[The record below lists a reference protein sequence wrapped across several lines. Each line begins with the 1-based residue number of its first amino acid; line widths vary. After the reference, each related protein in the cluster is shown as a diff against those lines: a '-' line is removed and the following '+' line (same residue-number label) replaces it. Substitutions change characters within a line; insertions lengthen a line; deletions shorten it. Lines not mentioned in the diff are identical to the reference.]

1 MPEDFDYKEYSSTHA
16 PDPTKVRRGRA
27 AREERRT
34 GTKQRITIRLD
45 EDILEEFK
53 EIAQDGPGYQAL
65 INRALREWLSARD
78 VKELIRDDL
87 REIVRTAIQEGRVLP
102 VEPH

>member
-16 PDPTKVRRGRA
+16 PNPAEVRRGRA
-27 AREERRT
+27 AREERRS

-45 EDILEEFK
+45 EDIVDEFK

-78 VKELIRDDL
+78 VKELIRGDL
-87 REIVRTAIQEGRVLP
+87 RELIRAAVQEGRVTP
-102 VEPH
+102 IEPH